1 MRAQSIGARCT
12 SVGCVARVECSFT
25 DTRGG
30 VSQGC
35 ESLWTESCVDGRLN
49 DSRRTTTSEMNRTR
63 SPTLTSIMPCWTR
76 DCCRVCGWRVGL
88 QSSGYYHAMAVVD
101 TVRAAGDGS
110 ILIKCTLCQP
120 PDTEWT
126 HWTTLSVR
134 CPDIRPRKPA
144 PVHLPPGQQSPGH
157 LPRGQDP
164 LDISPW
170 TCVIRSPDVR
180 PLLTKAPQKG

>member
-1 MRAQSIGARCT
+1 
-12 SVGCVARVECSFT
+12 
-25 DTRGG
+25 
-30 VSQGC
+30 
-35 ESLWTESCVDGRLN
+35 
-49 DSRRTTTSEMNRTR
+49 
-63 SPTLTSIMPCWTR
+63 MPCWTR

-170 TCVIRSPDVR
+170 TCAIRSPDVR
-180 PLLTKAPQKG
+180 PLLTKAPQKRLNVMVMCLTIVTLSAGSKNTKILGAGVLRATVWGRDECPTFCQKNGDSVTRNIV